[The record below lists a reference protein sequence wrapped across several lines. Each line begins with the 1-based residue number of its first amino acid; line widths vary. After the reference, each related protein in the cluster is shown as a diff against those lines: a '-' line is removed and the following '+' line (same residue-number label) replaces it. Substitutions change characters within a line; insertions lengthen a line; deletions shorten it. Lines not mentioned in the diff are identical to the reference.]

1 MFENITSGISNIIS
15 QNQVIIAVSIF
26 ILTYLAIMLENV
38 LKIHRTV
45 FALSGAVLLIML
57 HVISQDPSWHK
68 IDHIVC
74 DSGQETTQLDQTDIY
89 KEVCVEKNYV
99 EDIKGA
105 IGFIDWNTIGLLC
118 FMMIVVAIIG
128 RTGLF
133 ELIAIYAVKLAR
145 GNPFIIMA
153 LFSTVVAVV
162 SAFFDNV
169 TTVILMAPILIA
181 ICKDLK
187 LDFVPFFI
195 AAVVASNLGGAATL
209 VGDPPNIIIGSLV
222 KLSFIDFLRHLT
234 LPVLIT
240 LVFSLI
246 AFRFIYRNKMQV
258 SDEIREKAK
267 HIATIGIIK
276 NKKKLAIYLFVLGL
290 TLTGFML
297 HNIIHLQVATIAG
310 FGALGLM
317 FASRVHP
324 EEIFKEVE
332 WPALFFFVGLFI
344 IIGCLEK
351 LGVLKIIAAEMMKF
365 TGGDMKTTMYVI
377 LWFSAIASAVIDNI
391 PFTATMIPLIK
402 EMAAIKFPELSG
414 VELWHSP
421 EIIGLWW
428 ALALGACL
436 GGNGSL
442 IGASANVV
450 IAGISERHGR
460 PITFM
465 GFTKIGFP
473 IMIVTILIVHLYIY
487 FIGI

>member
-1 MFENITSGISNIIS
+1 MVESIANFITA
-15 QNQVIIAVSIF
+15 NQVIIAVSIF
-26 ILTYLAIMLENV
+26 ILTYLAIMLENF

-57 HVISQDPSWHK
+57 HVVSQDPSWHE
-68 IDHIVC
+68 IDHIIC
-74 DSGQETTQLDQTDIY
+74 ESGQETTQLNQTDIY
-89 KEVCVEKNYV
+89 KDVCVEKNYV
-99 EDIKGA
+99 EEIKGA

-133 ELIAIYAVKLAR
+133 ELIALYAVKIAR
-145 GNPFIIMA
+145 GNPFVLMT
-153 LFSTVVAVV
+153 LFSLVVAVV

-169 TTVILMAPILIA
+169 TTIILMAPILLA

-195 AAVVASNLGGAATL
+195 SAAIASNIGGTATL
-209 VGDPPNIIIGSLV
+209 IGDPPNIIIGSLV
-222 KLSFIDFLRHLT
+222 KLSFIDFLTNLT

-240 LVFSLI
+240 LVFAIL
-246 AFRFIYRNKMQV
+246 AFRFIYRNKLKINEDIKDRV
-258 SDEIREKAK
+258 KNIS
-267 HIATIGIIK
+267 TVGIVK
-276 NKKKLAIYLFVLGL
+276 NKKKLVVFLFVLAL

-297 HNIIHLQVATIAG
+297 HNIIHLEVATIAA

-317 FASRVHP
+317 FASRIHP

-332 WPALFFFVGLFI
+332 WPALFFFIGLFV

-351 LGVLKIIAAEMMKF
+351 LGVLKMIAVEMMKF
-365 TGGDMKTTMYVI
+365 THGDMKMTMFVI
-377 LWFSAIASAVIDNI
+377 LWFSAFASAVIDNI

-402 EMAAIKFPELSG
+402 EMAAIKYPALSG

-421 EIIGLWW
+421 EILGLWW

-465 GFTKIGFP
+465 SFTKIGFP
-473 IMIVTILIVHLYIY
+473 IMVGTILIIHIY
-487 FIGI
+487 MLLFDI